1 METSG
6 LQDTCNMFAC
16 CASIHDM
23 TMTIAIRGAPM
34 TDLSAAI
41 EAQLDAAV
49 PARSDDP
56 EQVLVALDQL
66 TSLIGALDRGRSR
79 ATDRAKE
86 LTRAALRGGVDY
98 RDLYGRPLS
107 HPVVRQ
113 IATEEGIVPTKRRPL
128 RRHTA

>member
-1 METSG
+1 
-6 LQDTCNMFAC
+6 
-16 CASIHDM
+16 
-23 TMTIAIRGAPM
+23 M

-41 EAQLDAAV
+41 EAQLDAAAV
-49 PARSDDP
+49 ARSDDP
-56 EQVLVALDQL
+56 EQVLAALDQL

-86 LTRAALRGGVDY
+86 LTRNALRGGVDY